1 MDIPSAQLKINKQT
15 QMKQQLKYFGLG
27 MLAFAT
33 ITLFINATVDSTNK
47 YFPFFKVGSTSQNLA
62 LPIQTAYAVK
72 LPESV
77 TFAGE
82 QVPLDDPEVRERLD
96 RELTVNAY
104 WQSSTILMFKRA
116 NRFFP
121 LIEKILKEE
130 NVPDDFKYLCM
141 AESALDNVSSPAG
154 ASGFWQFLSSTGSQY
169 GLLINSQTDE
179 RYNLEKATRAACKYL
194 RSSKE
199 STGSWTAAAAGY
211 NMGVAGVN
219 KQQSLQGETDYYR
232 LLLNSE
238 TSRYVQRII
247 ALKIIHQNQ
256 KDFGFYLGKEDLYP
270 EFKYNTVQVSGAT
283 NWIQFAKDNGTTY
296 KLLRIYNPWIRDMN
310 LTNKDKRTFDVRIP
324 A

>member
-1 MDIPSAQLKINKQT
+1 MR
-15 QMKQQLKYFGLG
+15 QQLKYFGLG

-33 ITLFINATVDSTNK
+33 IAFFINATVDTDNK
-47 YFPFFKVGSTSQNLA
+47 YFPFFKVGSSSQNLA

-72 LPESV
+72 IPESV

-104 WQSSTILMFKRA
+104 WQSSTILILKRA
-116 NRFFP
+116 NRFLP

-130 NVPDDFKYLCM
+130 SVPDDFKYLCM
-141 AESALDNVSSPAG
+141 AESSLDNVSSPAG

-169 GLLINSQTDE
+169 GLLINSQIDE

-194 RSSKE
+194 RLAKE
-199 STGSWTAAAAGY
+199 ATGSWTAAAAGY
-211 NMGVAGVN
+211 NMGTVGVN

-256 KDFGFYLGKEDLYP
+256 KDFGFYLDKSDLYP
-270 EFKYNTVQVSGAT
+270 ELKYTTTQVSGAT
-283 NWIQFAKDNGTTY
+283 NWVSFAKENNTTY

-310 LTNKDKRTFDVRIP
+310 LTNKEKRTFDVRIP

>member
-1 MDIPSAQLKINKQT
+1 
-15 QMKQQLKYFGLG
+15 MKNNIKYFGLG
-27 MLAFAT
+27 ILSFFVIA
-33 ITLFINATVDSTNK
+33 LFINATVDSTNT
-47 YFPFFKVGSTSQNLA
+47 YFPFIKTNANSRNLA
-62 LPIQTAYAVK
+62 LPVQTAYAVK
-72 LPESV
+72 IPESV

-104 WQSSTILMFKRA
+104 WQSSTILMLKRA
-116 NRFFP
+116 NRYFP
-121 LIEKILKEE
+121 TIERILKEE

-141 AESALDNVSSPAG
+141 AESSLDNVSSPAG

-194 RSSKE
+194 RLAKDA
-199 STGSWTAAAAGY
+199 TGSWTAAAAGY
-211 NMGVAGVN
+211 NMGTAGVN
-219 KQQSLQGETDYYR
+219 RQQSLQGETAYYH
-232 LLLNSE
+232 LLLNTE
-238 TSRYVQRII
+238 TSRYVQRIV

-256 KDFGFYLGKEDLYP
+256 KDFGFYLEKEDLYP
-270 EFKYNTVQVSGAT
+270 EFKYNIVQVSGST

-310 LTNKDKRTFDVRIP
+310 LTNKEKRTFDVRIP